1 MKKLL
6 KLFSFIFLYFIFAK
20 NIFAA
25 SDVIVNCNNIDCE
38 ILGSPLFNEINLLP
52 GDNLTKVLE
61 INNNRNE
68 ICNLNMNVTNWN
80 ESYLDFSKK
89 FDVNIDSSKSGI
101 IFSDSL
107 FSLFDN
113 QNIDI
118 ETLNSNESV
127 YYNFDVIFD
136 NNSGNEYQNKNIDF
150 DFDVSFT
157 CGDEENVTLSLQKTN
172 NTNGFSVSPNSEVLY
187 TLTVKTFDVPL
198 DNVVVVDLPPNGFVY
213 KIGSWSGTSV
223 EPVYH
228 SPGRWNLGNMQAN
241 QTIILTYIA
250 QINDSVENGI
260 YPDLAWAEGIL
271 GEDQVYANED
281 NDIFVGSKVIVDKN
295 ANPSVVLSAPKN
307 SVLGAS
313 DEKILPATGANLIW
327 IKLSVML
334 MFVGLSLVFY
344 EKN

>member
-1 MKKLL
+1 ML
-6 KLFSFIFLYFIFAK
+6 ITI
-20 NIFAA
+20 
-25 SDVIVNCNNIDCE
+25 
-38 ILGSPLFNEINLLP
+38 
-52 GDNLTKVLE
+52 
-61 INNNRNE
+61 
-68 ICNLNMNVTNWN
+68 
-80 ESYLDFSKK
+80 
-89 FDVNIDSSKSGI
+89 
-101 IFSDSL
+101 
-107 FSLFDN
+107 
-113 QNIDI
+113 
-118 ETLNSNESV
+118 
-127 YYNFDVIFD
+127 
-136 NNSGNEYQNKNIDF
+136 
-150 DFDVSFT
+150 
-157 CGDEENVTLSLQKTN
+157 
-172 NTNGFSVSPNSEVLY
+172 
-187 TLTVKTFDVPL
+187 
-198 DNVVVVDLPPNGFVY
+198 
-213 KIGSWSGTSV
+213 
-223 EPVYH
+223 
-228 SPGRWNLGNMQAN
+228 GNMQAN